1 MAALVEVSG
10 RVHRGRVLPEPEAH
24 PVTRALAIR
33 VAMTSDGGLA
43 AEPGVLAM
51 GGLPVVL
58 AMGGLLAVLVLAVLV
73 LAVLV
78 LAVLVL
84 AAPPTAGA
92 MTVVRDLDRRAGPSE
107 PRGGPNR
114 HRQHPSFV
122 TRVGPDQPKGD
133 RAQRRRCASCGARVA
148 RRRRR
153 RGGAT
158 RT

>member
-58 AMGGLLAVLVLAVLV
+58 AMGGL

>member
-58 AMGGLLAVLVLAVLV
+58 AMGGLLAVLALAVLG
-73 LAVLV
+73 LV
-78 LAVLVL
+78 
-84 AAPPTAGA
+84 APPTAGA
-92 MTVVRDLDRRAGPSE
+92 MTVVRGLDRRAGPSE

-114 HRQHPSFV
+114 HRQHPSFA
-122 TRVGPDQPKGD
+122 TRVGPDQPNGD

>member
-1 MAALVEVSG
+1 MAALVEASGRVHRGRVHRG

-24 PVTRALAIR
+24 PVTRALAIP
-33 VAMTSDGGLA
+33 VATTSDEGPS

-51 GGLPVVL
+51 GGL
-58 AMGGLLAVLVLAVLV
+58 LAVLV

-114 HRQHPSFV
+114 HRQHPSFA
-122 TRVGPDQPKGD
+122 TRVGPDQPNGD